1 MVTKPKYLASSI
13 REAAEGLKSGYLVA
27 FPTETVYGLGADAL
41 NDSAIS
47 RVYEVKVRPRNHP
60 LIVHISSWDQIGV
73 WARDIPDYAKQLA
86 KSFWPGPMTLV
97 LPRTELAK
105 NTITGG
111 QESVAVRVPSNRIAL
126 QLLNEFKDIGG
137 QGVVAPSANRFGSV
151 SPTTSRAV
159 QMELGSKLSA
169 TDLILEGG
177 SCEIGIESTII
188 DCTKEH
194 PVILRPGA
202 ITSRM
207 VHNSLKCMTQVYLE
221 KISDAEVKSPG
232 MFESHYVPKTKVIL
246 KGKPSKGDGF
256 FALHSVPT
264 PIGAVRV
271 AAPINVEECA
281 QILYES
287 LRKADEMNLEKLFV
301 DLPVGDGLEVA
312 IEDRFTKAS
321 FKGEF

>member
-1 MVTKPKYLASSI
+1 L
-13 REAAEGLKSGYLVA
+13 
-27 FPTETVYGLGADAL
+27 
-41 NDSAIS
+41 AIS
-47 RVYEVKVRPRNHP
+47 RIYEVKARPGNHP
-60 LIVHISSWDQIGV
+60 LIVHISSWEQICI
-73 WARDIPDYAKQLA
+73 WAKDIPDYAKQLA
-86 KSFWPGPMTLV
+86 TSFWPGPMTLI

-111 QESVAVRVPSNRIAL
+111 QENVAVRVPSNRIAL
-126 QLLNEFKDIGG
+126 QLLNEFKALGG

-159 QMELGSKLSA
+159 RVELGSQLSNS
-169 TDLILEGG
+169 DLILEGE

-202 ITSRM
+202 ITSGM
-207 VHNSLKCMTQVYLE
+207 IQSALKSMSQVYLR
-221 KISDAEVKSPG
+221 KSIDTKVKSPG
-232 MFESHYVPKTKVIL
+232 KFESHYVPKTKVIL

-256 FALHSVPT
+256 FALNSVPT

-271 AAPINVEECA
+271 AAPINVEEFA
-281 QILYES
+281 RILYES

-301 DLPVGDGLEVA
+301 ELPVGDGLEVA
-312 IEDRFTKAS
+312 IEDRLTKAS
-321 FKGEF
+321 FKGKF